1 MATLESM
8 ANPDSVATHDHDE
21 STQPTPIDPVERR
34 VLRTKYRAV
43 IDKINEKKDELARP
57 DSQKFYVIADEVE
70 NLYKSEILE
79 TLMVDIQLSRILFLG
94 KTLAFMFLP
103 LSSRLRAVTQ
113 SPKNASDAA
122 SAASGEVNYN
132 HFVLR
137 FDFNDWKLMTDVVPI
152 GEELM
157 PHRSISIAT
166 NVETTT
172 DIPMATPIRKFSKNR
187 GQNGGAAGQAIQ
199 VVPTMGKGSR
209 ILKRLILTQPKC
221 QKVLLAISTGK

>member
-70 NLYKSEILE
+70 NLYKS
-79 TLMVDIQLSRILFLG
+79 
-94 KTLAFMFLP
+94 A
-103 LSSRLRAVTQ
+103 
-113 SPKNASDAA
+113 PKNASDAA

-187 GQNGGAAGQAIQ
+187 G
-199 VVPTMGKGSR
+199 
-209 ILKRLILTQPKC
+209 
-221 QKVLLAISTGK
+221 